1 MAIKVTNLT
10 LFLVK
15 HVWKGYIWLSII
27 AIMEETSTFFGSCE
41 ELSDDGLGDI
51 QKIHESPESYS
62 ILSRATLDG
71 KLVALKSLKPE
82 YVGNP
87 FYEGLLR
94 KEYEIGHTLSH
105 PNICP
110 VLDFMNIPGLGNCIV
125 MQWIDGASLADWSLR
140 LSKRTGHR
148 SFRCFDRLND
158 RSKGLSAKSL
168 SRKIILEL
176 CDALEYLHRNQII
189 HRDLKPGNIMITRNG
204 QNVKL
209 IDFGLADSDWYAVL
223 KNPAGTNGYI
233 SPEQM
238 AGESV
243 DCRTDIYSLGKI
255 MQRMGVYSR
264 IAAVCAAKDRD
275 RRYRSASEVRS
286 AILRE
291 ERRTRW
297 FWILLI
303 ASWLCMILSFSMLI
317 PDIKAWRERRAVDS
331 VFEQIS
337 SDIRDADAGY

>member
-1 MAIKVTNLT
+1 
-10 LFLVK
+10 
-15 HVWKGYIWLSII
+15 
-27 AIMEETSTFFGSCE
+27 MEETSAFFGSCE
-41 ELSDDGLGDI
+41 ELSDGGLGDI

-110 VLDFMNIPGLGNCIV
+110 VLDFMNIPGLGNCVV
-125 MQWIDGASLADWSLR
+125 MQWIDGVSLTDWLQSLSDR
-140 LSKRTGHR
+140 SPNLSKRSGRTR
-148 SFRCFDRLND
+148 
-158 RSKGLSAKSL
+158 A
-168 SRKIILEL
+168 RKIIMEL

-264 IAAVCAAKDRD
+264 ISAVCAAEDRD
-275 RRYRSASEVRS
+275 KRYGSVEDVRA
-286 AILRE
+286 AILGKG
-291 ERRTRW
+291 RRKR
-297 FWILLI
+297 LI
-303 ASWLCMILSFSMLI
+303 AVAAIASVLAVVLSLSLIL
-317 PDIKAWRERRAVDS
+317 PDIKTARNRRAVDS
-331 VFEQIS
+331 VFEKIS
-337 SDIRDADAGY
+337 ADIRDAGY

>member
-1 MAIKVTNLT
+1 M
-10 LFLVK
+10 
-15 HVWKGYIWLSII
+15 
-27 AIMEETSTFFGSCE
+27 MEETSAFFGSYE
-41 ELSDDGLGDI
+41 ELSDGGSGDI

-62 ILSRATLDG
+62 ILSRATIDG

-87 FYEGLLR
+87 FYEGHLR
-94 KEYEIGHTLSH
+94 KEYEIGRTLNH

-110 VLDFMNIPGLGNCIV
+110 VLDFINISALGNCIV
-125 MQWIDGASLADWSLR
+125 MQWIDGESLADLLR
-140 LSKRTGHR
+140 NRP
-148 SFRCFDRLND
+148 D

-176 CDALEYLHRNQII
+176 CDALEYLRRNQII

-264 IAAVCAAKDRD
+264 IAAVCATEDRGK
-275 RRYRSASEVRS
+275 RYGSASEVRS

-303 ASWLCMILSFSMLI
+303 ASWLCMILSFSMLL
-317 PDIKAWRERRAVDS
+317 PDIKAWRERRALDS
-331 VFEQIS
+331 VFEEIS
-337 SDIRDADAGY
+337 ADIREAGY

>member
-1 MAIKVTNLT
+1 
-10 LFLVK
+10 
-15 HVWKGYIWLSII
+15 
-27 AIMEETSTFFGSCE
+27 MEETSAFFGSCE
-41 ELSDDGLGDI
+41 ELSDGGLGDI

-71 KLVALKSLKPE
+71 KLIALKSLKPE

-87 FYEGLLR
+87 FYEGLLH
-94 KEYEIGHTLSH
+94 KEYEIGRSLNH

-110 VLDFMNIPGLGNCIV
+110 ILDFMNIPGLGNCLV
-125 MQWIDGASLADWSLR
+125 TQWIDGKNLADWLQSLSDR
-140 LSKRTGHR
+140 SRSLSKRSGRTQ
-148 SFRCFDRLND
+148 
-158 RSKGLSAKSL
+158 A
-168 SRKIILEL
+168 RKIIMEL

-189 HRDLKPGNIMITRNG
+189 HRDLKPSNIMITRNG

-209 IDFGLADSDWYAVL
+209 IDFGLADADWYAAF
-223 KNPAGTNGYI
+223 KNPAGTKDYI

-243 DCRTDIYSLGKI
+243 DCRADIYSLGKI

-264 IAAVCAAKDRD
+264 IAAICAAKDRD
-275 RRYRSASEVRS
+275 KRYGSVSEVRS

-291 ERRTRW
+291 ERRKRW
-297 FWILLI
+297 ACILLI

-317 PDIKAWRERRAVDS
+317 PDIKSWRERRAVDS
-331 VFEQIS
+331 IFEEIS
-337 SDIRDADAGY
+337 ADIRDTGY

>member
-1 MAIKVTNLT
+1 M
-10 LFLVK
+10 
-15 HVWKGYIWLSII
+15 
-27 AIMEETSTFFGSCE
+27 MEETSAFFGSCE
-41 ELSDDGLGDI
+41 ELSDGGFGDI
-51 QKIHESPESYS
+51 QKIHELPESYS

-87 FYEGLLR
+87 FYEGHLR
-94 KEYEIGHTLSH
+94 KEYEIGRTLNH

-110 VLDFMNIPGLGNCIV
+110 VLDFINISVLGNCIV
-125 MQWIDGASLADWSLR
+125 MQWIDGASLVDL
-140 LSKRTGHR
+140 LQNLPKRT
-148 SFRCFDRLND
+148 DRPW
-158 RSKGLSAKSL
+158 A
-168 SRKIILEL
+168 RKIILEL

-291 ERRTRW
+291 ERKGVG
-297 FWILLI
+297 FG
-303 ASWLCMILSFSMLI
+303 SFLSL
-317 PDIKAWRERRAVDS
+317 RCCV
-331 VFEQIS
+331 
-337 SDIRDADAGY
+337 